1 MPFNYK
7 YEFVNI
13 REPIVL
19 SETKYMQIF
28 IDQDN
33 GDYFSINNNMLVKIG
48 NIGFTN
54 NLKAKK
60 QFDLT
65 GLTHNIFKLRPND
78 SLARIR
84 KVLI

>member
-1 MPFNYK
+1 
-7 YEFVNI
+7 
-13 REPIVL
+13 
-19 SETKYMQIF
+19 
-28 IDQDN
+28 
-33 GDYFSINNNMLVKIG
+33 MLVKIG

-65 GLTHNIFKLRPND
+65 GLTHNIFKLRPNE